1 MSKQLIFPLGFLLVC
16 LLTGCA
22 TSKKSTTRR
31 SVASPPPRSA
41 AKLPSISKR
50 TARINRLDDQQQ
62 KIISTARSFTGT
74 PYRWGGTS
82 RGGMDCS
89 GLLMVSFQEAG
100 VNLPRTSAEQSKF
113 GRLVSLRELRPG
125 DLVFFATKSK
135 HSRKVTHAGLVTEV
149 RGKHNVQFIHAS
161 TKLGVVESNIFS
173 DYYRRAFV
181 KARRPF

>member
-1 MSKQLIFPLGFLLVC
+1 MSKQLFFPLGFLLIC
-16 LLTGCA
+16 LLAGCA
-22 TSKKSTTRR
+22 TSKKATTRR
-31 SVASPPPRSA
+31 SISAPPPRPTT
-41 AKLPSISKR
+41 KLPSAPKR
-50 TARINRLDDQQQ
+50 TARINRLDDQQE
-62 KIISTARSFTGT
+62 KIISTARSFAGT

-89 GLLMVSFQEAG
+89 GLLMISFQEAG
-100 VNLPRTSAEQSKF
+100 INLPRTSAEQSKF
-113 GRLVSLRELRPG
+113 GRLVGLRDLRPG

-135 HSRKVTHAGLVTEV
+135 HSKKVTHAGLVTEV